1 MAKFMLSAF
10 ADEAAKTLEG
20 QIAALK
26 RNGIP
31 CLEPRDIDGGI
42 LTKTDEELA
51 EIRKMLDDNGISVY
65 SLGSPIGKY
74 KAELPFRP
82 HWEQFLRALEVCHQL
97 GTRYMRV
104 FSFFT
109 PQDSLAEYRDA
120 VLTRLQLMVQRAK
133 ADGITLCHENE
144 SKIYGQNPNEIRD
157 ILQNVPG
164 LKGVFDAANLLM
176 NDQDPMEGF
185 EATRDSL
192 QYVHVKDAIAKFKT
206 TIAVGNGE
214 GRYDEVLK
222 KVDAMTDAT
231 VTLTLEPHLF
241 GFKAFKEIDSH
252 ELKTA
257 VTYGSADAAFDA
269 AANALK
275 TTLTNIGFH
284 QEGQVWT
291 K

>member
-10 ADEAAKTLEG
+10 ADEASKSLEG
-20 QIAALK
+20 QIAALQ
-26 RNGIP
+26 RNGFP
-31 CLEPRDIDGGI
+31 CLEPRDINGGI
-42 LTKTDEELA
+42 LTKTDEELT

-74 KAELPFRP
+74 KVHLPFQP
-82 HWEQFLRALEVCHQL
+82 HWELFLRALDVCHQL
-97 GTRYMRV
+97 GTKYMRI

-109 PQDSLAEYRDA
+109 PQESLAEYRDV

-144 SKIYGQNPNEIRD
+144 SKIYGQNPAEVRD
-157 ILQNVPG
+157 ILDNVPG
-164 LKGVFDAANLLM
+164 LMGIFDASNFIM

-185 EATRDSL
+185 EATKNL
-192 QYVHVKDAIAKFKT
+192 QYLHVKDAVGKYKT
-206 TIAVGNGE
+206 TIAVGHGD
-214 GRYDEVLK
+214 GRYAEILQ
-222 KVDAMTDAT
+222 KVDASTDAT

-257 VTYGSADAAFDA
+257 VTYGSADEAFDA
-269 AANALK
+269 AATALK
-275 TTLTNIGFH
+275 TMLKSIGFH
-284 QEGQVWT
+284 EEGKVWT